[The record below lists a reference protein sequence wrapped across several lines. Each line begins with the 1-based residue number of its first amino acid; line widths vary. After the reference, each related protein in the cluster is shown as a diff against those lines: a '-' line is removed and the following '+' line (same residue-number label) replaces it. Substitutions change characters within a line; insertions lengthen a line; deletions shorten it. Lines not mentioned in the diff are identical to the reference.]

1 VAAFSDLEE
10 RMIGLTPDKP
20 DKAENRSAAASPP
33 VSDDKAVLP
42 GKSAEDTDA
51 AWGEPP
57 QPDDDERLY
66 GERPPHWESV

>member
-1 VAAFSDLEE
+1 MD
-10 RMIGLTPDKP
+10 R
-20 DKAENRSAAASPP
+20 PP

-42 GKSAEDTDA
+42 DKSAEDTDA

-66 GERPPHWESV
+66 GERPPHWDSV